1 MGSQSVCDLGRNAS
15 LRLIWKEFRKINHQ
29 WGCLKRKLLPAYE
42 STPSGCIQEVRGLIP
57 LISTKGRSLKTDVFR
72 LLFRF
77 YRMDT
82 KWLNLLF
89 GHDMVRS

>member
-1 MGSQSVCDLGRNAS
+1 MKVH
-15 LRLIWKEFRKINHQ
+15 FR
-29 WGCLKRKLLPAYE
+29 GAF
-42 STPSGCIQEVRGLIP
+42 EVSGLIL
-57 LISTKGRSLKTDVFR
+57 LISTKGRSL
-72 LLFRF
+72 